1 MGKQIII
8 FIRNMKRMV
17 KFNLLTLMVGT
28 TIMSFICSYF
38 FDIAMNNAEQ
48 YLAIIVVVFAD
59 GFFGIWRGVKAEDFQ
74 TKLALKVPKSLAFWV
89 SMLTIILIVEKGI
102 TGIGWLSEAI
112 LIPFIIFQMVSVL
125 KNASMLGLIPS
136 GMLTNIL
143 SKLDKHK
150 DFKL

>member
-1 MGKQIII
+1 
-8 FIRNMKRMV
+8 
-17 KFNLLTLMVGT
+17 
-28 TIMSFICSYF
+28 
-38 FDIAMNNAEQ
+38 MNNAEQ

-74 TKLALKVPKSLAFWV
+74 TKLALKVPKSLVFWV

-143 SKLDKHK
+143 AKLDKHK